1 MQVLK
6 ESVRQ
11 RIVTSAR
18 KEFRKKSFE
27 KASMR
32 AIASSAGMTVGN
44 LYRYYKNKED
54 LFGSIIE
61 PLYKSLQGLKKEIQ
75 TVEGDKISWLLT
87 QLKDLQKEYRI
98 EWLILSAGSQ
108 GSKYEKALDN
118 VYALLQT
125 TIKEVLTEN
134 NKQSSLA
141 APVASAILHGLR
153 TILQTEK
160 KNSPE
165 VVDEFLQFMM
175 SDMIKRVAS

>member
-18 KEFRKKSFE
+18 KEFQKKSFE

-54 LFGSIIE
+54 LFGSIID
-61 PLYKSLQGLKKEIQ
+61 PLFKALMNLKKEILS
-75 TVEGDKISWLLT
+75 VEEDKITWLLNSL
-87 QLKDLQKEYRI
+87 QELQKEYRI
-98 EWLILSAGSQ
+98 EWLILSAGSS
-108 GSKYEKALDN
+108 GSKYEKALDS
-118 VYALLQT
+118 VYALLQS
-125 TIKEVLTEN
+125 TIKEVLEEN
-134 NKQSSLA
+134 NKQGNLA

-165 VVDEFLQFMM
+165 VVQSFLQFMM
-175 SDMIKRVAS
+175 SDMIDRAAS

>member
-61 PLYKSLQGLKKEIQ
+61 PLYKSLQSLKKDIQ
-75 TVEGDKISWLLT
+75 TVEEDKINWLLQ

-98 EWLILSAGSQ
+98 EWLILSAGSA
-108 GSKYEKALDN
+108 GSKYEKSLDN
-118 VYALLQT
+118 VYGLLQS
-125 TIKEVLTEN
+125 TIKEVLMEN
-134 NKQSSLA
+134 NKQANLA

-165 VVDEFLQFMM
+165 VVESFLQFMM
-175 SDMIKRVAS
+175 SDMIGRVAS

>member
-18 KEFRKKSFE
+18 REFRKKSFE

-61 PLYKSLQGLKKEIQ
+61 PLYKSLMGLKKEIEQ
-75 TVEGDKISWLLT
+75 VEGDKITWLLES
-87 QLKDLQKEYRI
+87 LKSLQNEYRI
-98 EWLILSAGSQ
+98 EWLILSAGSA

-118 VYALLQT
+118 VYALLQS
-125 TIKEVLTEN
+125 TIKEVLEEN
-134 NKQSSLA
+134 NKQPNLA
-141 APVASAILHGLR
+141 APMASAILHGLR

-165 VVDEFLQFMM
+165 VVENFLKYMM
-175 SDMIKRVAS
+175 SDMVGRVVS